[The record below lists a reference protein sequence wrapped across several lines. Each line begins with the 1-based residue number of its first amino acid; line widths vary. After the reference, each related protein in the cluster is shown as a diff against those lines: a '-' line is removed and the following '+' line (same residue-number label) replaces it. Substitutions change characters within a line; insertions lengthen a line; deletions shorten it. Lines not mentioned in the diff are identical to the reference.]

1 MDFRKSRCSHLIL
14 KTETISLKSFSI
26 FSPPRKEGDKLIKV
40 LDESDHAVPKELE
53 SEPRML
59 LYICTLWRE
68 DKMIK
73 ERGATKT
80 PKRTYY
86 GLHPKNKRL
95 NHSMAAKSSLIWF
108 GF

>member
-1 MDFRKSRCSHLIL
+1 MQ
-14 KTETISLKSFSI
+14 SFDI
-26 FSPPRKEGDKLIKV
+26 EDRNNFIKKFFNFSPPRKEGDKLIKV

-80 PKRTYY
+80 P
-86 GLHPKNKRL
+86 
-95 NHSMAAKSSLIWF
+95 
-108 GF
+108 